1 MVVGSFNERSDDGGG
16 VMGDGS
22 EDRSAGGR
30 RLAAALAGLRL
41 RLGRMMTGRLQS
53 IAIVENMNNLSRGF
67 GLSFFAT
74 FSA

>member
-1 MVVGSFNERSDDGGG
+1 MVVDSFNERSDDGGG

-30 RLAAALAGLRL
+30 RLAAALAGLLL
-41 RLGRMMTGRLQS
+41 RLGRMMTGTNRLQS
-53 IAIVENMNNLSRGF
+53 WKTLNNLSRGF